1 VQVRDF
7 MTIDRYSHVMHIV
20 STVTGALRKDKDEF
34 DALRAN
40 FPAGT
45 VVGAPRLRAMEII
58 EELEPTRRGI
68 YAGGVGYF
76 DYRHNM
82 DFAIAIR
89 TIVVEG
95 SKAYAQVGAGV
106 VSRSVPKLEF
116 YETENK
122 GRALLKAIEIVKTSS
137 E

>member
-1 VQVRDF
+1 
-7 MTIDRYSHVMHIV
+7 
-20 STVTGALRKDKDEF
+20 
-34 DALRAN
+34 
-40 FPAGT
+40 
-45 VVGAPRLRAMEII
+45 MEII

-89 TIVVEG
+89 TIVVE
-95 SKAYAQVGAGV
+95 SAKAYAQVGAGV
-106 VSRSVPKLEF
+106 VSRSVPELEF

-122 GRALLKAIEIVKTSS
+122 GRALLKAIEMVKVLS